1 MQSVVKIFIPVI
13 ILLFVLPILSIADE
27 KPEVFIQMGHPSQIA
42 SVAFSPDGRY
52 ALTGGYDKTV
62 KLWEVATGK
71 EIRTFKGHANIVYAV
86 AFSADGLYAFSG
98 SQDGSIKFWEV
109 STGRQIRTMHG
120 DNACVFSLAV
130 SFDGRYIL
138 SGGTESKSVVKLWD
152 AATGKLVRSFSGH
165 SDIVYSV
172 AFSPDG
178 RYAISGSQDH
188 TAKLWEVASGRE
200 LRTFAGHL
208 HNIRSVA
215 FSPDGRYAATGSF
228 DKTVKLWDVE
238 TGGELRTF
246 RGHASYVNC
255 VALSP
260 DGRYVFSAS
269 HEGVSKLW
277 EAATGREVRLF
288 RHQERRKVSNPAQSV
303 AFSPDGR
310 YLLTGHTFFSTLW
323 KAATGREIRAF
334 EGPSNSANAGTF
346 SPDGR
351 YAVAAN
357 TGYPATLWETATGRE
372 LRTLQGDKGAIT
384 SMVFS
389 PDGRYVLSGG
399 YDKAVTVWEAATG
412 RQVRAFP
419 INVKIPMFYTFSPDS
434 SHVIVGHDN
443 ELTIWETA
451 TGRQVRTLTGHANL
465 VKAAVFSPD
474 GQYVLSAGFDKT
486 VRLWQISSGRQLW
499 IGELQDSTIDAVAFS
514 HDGRYVLTACSDY
527 TIKLREAATGKEIRT
542 FQGHSN
548 SITSLE
554 FSPDDRYALSGSWDE
569 TLRLWEVATG
579 RQVWAFQGYS
589 GAVKFVRFS
598 PDGRRILSGHFNGS
612 IKILNAADGTE
623 ICMMAKFR
631 DGEWI
636 AFTPEGYFNAS
647 KNGPA
652 YISVRKGNSVF
663 GLDQFYDI
671 FYRPDIVEAK
681 LRGEDVRTLTP
692 ANLEEAMLNPP
703 PVVEFVRVPSESAD
717 AGVTISYRITSTGG
731 GIGEVRLF
739 HNGKLIKSDG
749 FYRQAGVTPT
759 GKDNTLLASNSRA
772 IKDYLRSVALVSRKE
787 NILSLIESAPKGD
800 VYEGTVTVDA
810 VSGENDIGLA
820 AFNRN
825 NSVQSMLKTA
835 TFKSTVKQADSHLY
849 VMAVGI
855 DEYKTPG
862 NNLKYAVRDAESI
875 ARMLPERSK
884 TQYKPEN
891 IHALTL
897 RNADATKINIL
908 NNIDK
913 LSKIVKPDDVFVF
926 FIASHG
932 VLQSGLYSI
941 VTHDYNGHLNSGS
954 LINSNEIMEI
964 SKTMKA
970 LTQVFILD
978 TCHAGGLDNFVSGLY
993 DARMTVMARNMGLH
1007 MFASASSTQEA
1018 LDGYKGKNGM
1028 FTYVL
1033 LEGLNNNRNADTNKD
1048 GKVSV
1053 YELGSYAR
1061 EQTAKLSKE
1070 SGYAQTP
1077 VVNDFGKDI
1086 SVYVIR

>member
-52 ALTGGYDKTV
+52 ELTGGYDKTV

-71 EIRTFKGHANIVYAV
+71 EIRTFKGHANIVHAV

-109 STGRQIRTMHG
+109 STGRQIRTIHG

-188 TAKLWEVASGRE
+188 TAKLWEVVSGRE

-238 TGGELRTF
+238 TGRELRTF

-255 VALSP
+255 VAFSR

-277 EAATGREVRLF
+277 E
-288 RHQERRKVSNPAQSV
+288 
-303 AFSPDGR
+303 
-310 YLLTGHTFFSTLW
+310 
-323 KAATGREIRAF
+323 AATGREIRAF

-357 TGYPATLWETATGRE
+357 TGYPATFWETATGRE

-389 PDGRYVLSGG
+389 PDGRYVLSAG
-399 YDKAVTVWEAATG
+399 YDKSVTVWEAATG

-443 ELTIWETA
+443 ELTVWETA

-486 VRLWQISSGRQLW
+486 VRLWQMPTGRQVW
-499 IGELQDSTIDAVAFS
+499 TSELQNSMVDAVAFS

-527 TIKLREAATGKEIRT
+527 TIKLREAATGKEIRA

-548 SITSLE
+548 SITSLA
-554 FSPDDRYALSGSWDE
+554 FSSDDRYALSGSWDE

-598 PDGRRILSGHFNGS
+598 PDGRRTLSGHFNGS
-612 IKILNAADGTE
+612 IKILNAADGRE

-681 LRGEDVRTLTP
+681 LRGEDVRTLAP

-717 AGVTISYRITSTGG
+717 AGVTISYRVTSTGG

-749 FYRQAGVTPT
+749 FYRQAVVAPT
-759 GKDNTLLASNSRA
+759 DRNNTLLASNSRA

-835 TFKSTVKQADSHLY
+835 TFKSTVKQGAPHIY
-849 VMAVGI
+849 IMAVGI
-855 DEYKTPG
+855 DEYKIPG
-862 NNLKYAVRDAESI
+862 NNLIYAVKDAESI
-875 ARMLPERSK
+875 ARTLQERSK

-897 RNADATKINIL
+897 RNADSTKINIL
-908 NNIDK
+908 NDINK

-1018 LDGYKGKNGM
+1018 LDGYRGKNGM
-1028 FTYVL
+1028 FTHML

-1053 YELGSYAR
+1053 YELGSYAG
-1061 EQTAKLSKE
+1061 EQTAKHSKE
-1070 SGYAQTP
+1070 SGHTQTP